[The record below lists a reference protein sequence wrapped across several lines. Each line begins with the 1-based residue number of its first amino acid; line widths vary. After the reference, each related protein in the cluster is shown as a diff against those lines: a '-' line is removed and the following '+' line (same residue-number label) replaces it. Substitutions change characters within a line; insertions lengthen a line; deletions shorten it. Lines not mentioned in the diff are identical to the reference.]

1 MGNTF
6 SAIRNHI
13 NSQNGPWGPHN
24 DKDDSKNKKPNGGPQ
39 NSSSEEDLFR
49 KLDNFID
56 KLFGKN
62 SGNKSPG
69 SLFNKS
75 DKAPKSLVAIIGLVI
90 ASIWLL
96 SGLYKVNPDENAVVL
111 YFGKVR
117 SIATPGLNYHIPFPV
132 GKIVKKSVTTVNT
145 EQFGSGYIGDNSKL
159 SQQKNQSHSLMLTG
173 DENIVDIDFQVQW
186 QISDIKDFTLN
197 VADPN
202 TAIRKAAESAM
213 REVIARRPIAD
224 ALSDGK
230 GVIEQEAKSL
240 LQEILD
246 SYKVG
251 VKINIVQLLRVNPP
265 AQVIDAFL
273 DVQNAK
279 ADREKEINQSQA
291 YSNDIV
297 PRARGEAAKLIQ
309 ESEAYKSEVV
319 SNAQGQANR
328 FMSVYD
334 QYLKAKDVT
343 KKRIYLETIE
353 KIYHNIDKVIIDKN
367 ISKSGVVPYL
377 PLNDLTKKTA
387 ITKETNKE

>member
-1 MGNTF
+1 MNSTFNT
-6 SAIRNHI
+6 IKNLI
-13 NSQNGPWGPHN
+13 NSQDGPWGPYN
-24 DKDDSKNKKPNGGPQ
+24 DKNDSKNKKPNNGQ
-39 NSSSEEDLFR
+39 KDFLSEDDFF
-49 KLDNFID
+49 KKID
-56 KLFGKN
+56 VFFKKFFDKN
-62 SGNKSPG
+62 SGNKSPNNI
-69 SLFNKS
+69 FNKQE
-75 DKAPKSLVAIIGLVI
+75 KTPKSLVGIVALIIIGL
-90 ASIWLL
+90 WLI

-117 SIATPGLNYHIPFPV
+117 SIATPGLNYHIPFPI

-145 EQFGSGYIGDNSKL
+145 EQFGSGVAIGNLKP
-159 SQQKNQSHSLMLTG
+159 SQQRNQSYSLMLTG

-213 REVIARRPIAD
+213 REVIAKRPIAD

-230 GVIEQEAKSL
+230 GVIEQEAKFL

-251 VKINIVQLLRVNPP
+251 VRINIVQLLRVNPP

-319 SNAQGQANR
+319 SNAEGQANR
-328 FMSVYD
+328 FISVYN

-353 KIYHNIDKVIIDKN
+353 KIYQDIDKIIIDKN

-377 PLNDLTKKTA
+377 PLNDLTKKA
-387 ITKETNKE
+387 AVNKDKE